1 MDTIYE
7 LYYDGDF
14 IVDSHYHSTICEEA
28 LKVANKYN
36 PLLPNGKRSM
46 DRITIKSYDY

>member
-7 LYYDGDF
+7 LYYKDNF
-14 IVDSHYHSTICEEA
+14 IIDSHYHSTICYEA
-28 LKVANKYN
+28 FKIANKYN

-46 DRITIKSYDY
+46 NHIKIKSYDI